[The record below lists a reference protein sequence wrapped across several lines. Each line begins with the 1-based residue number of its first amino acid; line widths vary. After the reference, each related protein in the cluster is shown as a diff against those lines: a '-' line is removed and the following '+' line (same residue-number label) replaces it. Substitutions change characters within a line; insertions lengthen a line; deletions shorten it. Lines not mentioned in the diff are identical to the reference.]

1 MRRLPR
7 DRPITIETRVSTGRT
22 VIGNPFR
29 KKRDDAGQETPTRL
43 TGPRIPRRS
52 SGWEALQKELRDR
65 ESLRVLDIGPTSPQN
80 INLLTGMGHSV
91 YMADVVHEALRSNWQ
106 LPPAAGEDKPGF
118 DIPGFFEENL
128 NFPGREFDVVLL
140 WATLDYIPEP
150 LVAPLVERLRRV
162 TAPGGRVLAVFH
174 SKPEGPYTAYCRYH
188 LTETGEVEMQQSE
201 PFRIL
206 RVYTNRNIERLFE
219 GFAGNKF
226 FLARDNLYEV
236 LITR

>member
-1 MRRLPR
+1 
-7 DRPITIETRVSTGRT
+7 
-22 VIGNPFR
+22 VIGNLFH
-29 KKRDDAGQETPTRL
+29 KKRDEDGQDSPTRL

-52 SGWEALQKELRDR
+52 SGWEALQKHMR
-65 ESLRVLDIGPTSPQN
+65 EQECLRVLDIGPTSPQN

-91 YMADVVHEALRSNWQ
+91 YMADVVHEARRGNWQ
-106 LPPAAGEDKPGF
+106 LPPAEGEDKPRF
-118 DIPGFFEENL
+118 NVDAFFQENL

-140 WATLDYIPEP
+140 WATLDYIPEG
-150 LVAPLVERLRRV
+150 LVAPLVERLRAA
-162 TAPGGRVLAVFH
+162 THPGGKVLAVFH

-201 PFRIL
+201 PFPIL
-206 RVYTNRNIERLFE
+206 RVYTNRNIERLFD

>member
-1 MRRLPR
+1 
-7 DRPITIETRVSTGRT
+7 
-22 VIGNPFR
+22 VIGNLFR
-29 KKRDDAGQETPTRL
+29 KKRDDAGQESPARL

-52 SGWEALQKELRDR
+52 SAWEALLKHMHEQEG
-65 ESLRVLDIGPTSPQN
+65 LRVLDIGPTSSHN

-91 YMADVVHEALRSNWQ
+91 YMADVVHEALRGNWQ
-106 LPPAAGEDKPGF
+106 LPPGEDKPGF
-118 DIPGFFEENL
+118 DLDGFFQENL

-140 WATLDYIPEP
+140 WATLDYIPEA
-150 LVAPLVERLRRV
+150 LVAPLVERLRRAS
-162 TAPGGRVLAVFH
+162 APGGKILAVFH

-188 LTETGEVEMQQSE
+188 LTDGPEVEMQQSE
-201 PFRIL
+201 AFPIL
-206 RVYTNRNIERLFE
+206 RVYTNRTIERLFD

>member
-1 MRRLPR
+1 
-7 DRPITIETRVSTGRT
+7 
-22 VIGNPFR
+22 VIGNLFR
-29 KKRDDAGQETPTRL
+29 KKRDDEGQESPTRL

-52 SGWEALQKELRDR
+52 SGWEALLKHLR
-65 ESLRVLDIGPTSPQN
+65 EQEGLRVLDIGPTSPQN

-91 YMADVVHEALRSNWQ
+91 YMADVVHEALRGNWQ
-106 LPPAAGEDKPGF
+106 LPPAEGETGPGF
-118 DIPGFFEENL
+118 NVDGFFQENL

-140 WATLDYIPEP
+140 WATLDYIPQG
-150 LVAPLVERLRRV
+150 LVAALVERLRRV
-162 TAPGGRVLAVFH
+162 TVPGGKILAVFH

-188 LTETGEVEMQQSE
+188 LTGTGEVEMQQSD
-201 PFRIL
+201 PFPIL
-206 RVYTNRNIERLFE
+206 RVYTNRQIERLFE